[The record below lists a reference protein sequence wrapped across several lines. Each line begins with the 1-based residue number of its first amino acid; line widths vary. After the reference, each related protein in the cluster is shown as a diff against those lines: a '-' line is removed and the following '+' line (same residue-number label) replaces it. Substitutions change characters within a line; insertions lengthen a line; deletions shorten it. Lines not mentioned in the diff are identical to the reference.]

1 VSLGSVAK
9 KLREIG
15 VETVGIVGTPA
26 DRARLY
32 FRYRPPGYLVGAD
45 PELASHRALGVPRMN
60 MNDDVMRVILD
71 KSDGLARES
80 GLRVPPGHGKD
91 ALDHLDG
98 IILHDYL
105 AERQQH
111 QVQFTAQFL
120 IDRAGIIRW
129 SNVECSSN
137 SLDEGFERFPTDD
150 ELLTAARATAA

>member
-9 KLREIG
+9 KLREMG
-15 VETVGIVGTPA
+15 AETIGIVGTPV
-26 DRARLY
+26 DRSRVY

-45 PELASHRALGVPRMN
+45 PELASHRALGVPRMK

-71 KSDGLARES
+71 KSDTLARELDLS
-80 GLRVPPGHGKD
+80 VPPGQGLD
-91 ALDHLDG
+91 ALDRLDG
-98 IILHDYL
+98 ISQHDYL

-129 SNVECSSN
+129 SNLECVGG
-137 SLDEGFERFPTDD
+137 LDGGFERFPADD
-150 ELLTAARATAA
+150 ELLTAARAATA